1 MTFLRPFGESIEEHQ
16 VRDPDYG
23 QIFAFE
29 ACLSEGGF
37 RFRAQNPDGWFPE
50 RRFPQGAPADDAPRA
65 TLCLRTVDYN
75 EDGVVAA
82 QSTHAG
88 WTLLPR
94 SLAGPGRSIPLS
106 PRGRGAPRSVI
117 IDSTETRAIAISHM
131 TDDEGVLRNR
141 VERINIETGDAE
153 RLSAG
158 HGFASARFGTDGALY
173 VDARGVLRFD
183 ADSAEPQTT
192 LRGLSLF

>member
-1 MTFLRPFGESIEEHQ
+1 MR
-16 VRDPDYG
+16 
-23 QIFAFE
+23 
-29 ACLSEGGF
+29 
-37 RFRAQNPDGWFPE
+37 
-50 RRFPQGAPADDAPRA
+50 
-65 TLCLRTVDYN
+65 
-75 EDGVVAA
+75 A

-88 WTLLPR
+88 WTLHPR
-94 SLAGPGRSIPLS
+94 SLDGPERSIPLS

-117 IDSTETRAIAISHM
+117 IDSTETRAIVISHM

-141 VERINIETGDAE
+141 VERINIESGNVE

-158 HGFASARFGTDGALY
+158 HGFASARFGGDGALY
-173 VDARGVLRFD
+173 VDVGGVLRFE